1 MAADLVRQG
10 RQRPAPGRLGVSV
23 LGPRGPCSR
32 RASRP
37 TLAQGPP
44 QPAHRR
50 AGFLP
55 LLRPRPVP
63 LAPLVRVAGAALG
76 HRGAPAD
83 QQGPGRAGPAPGA
96 PRALLVSVGHPCRA
110 RPRPPSG
117 GGHDRTRPT
126 LTTVRADQATT
137 RSGTCLRPWS
147 FGPSPVPPTNCAGR
161 CGDADTGHASAP
173 AITTTGRLATM
184 KITIYG
190 WRMEAGC
197 NTRPELAAVDG
208 AASVAWASR
217 RQRNPSPPAE
227 RS

>member
-55 LLRPRPVP
+55 LLHPRPVP

-96 PRALLVSVGHPCRA
+96 PRALLVSVGHPCRPPVA
-110 RPRPPSG
+110 LVAVATPILGTRPRLLLPPAG
-117 GGHDRTRPT
+117 QRT
-126 LTTVRADQATT
+126 V
-137 RSGTCLRPWS
+137 
-147 FGPSPVPPTNCAGR
+147 
-161 CGDADTGHASAP
+161 
-173 AITTTGRLATM
+173 

-190 WRMEAGC
+190 WRMSAGC

-217 RQRNPSPPAE
+217 RQHNPSPPAE